1 MHEREHDE
9 YLYFLRRAFDGMLG
23 ALEELG
29 DDLGNTAPAL
39 PGANSPYAI
48 TYHCIGVA
56 DYWLGHVV
64 AGRRVDRDR
73 PSEFTAQG
81 DVRRLRRE
89 VDALFGRLEEDL
101 RVAMTSES
109 LRNAPPAEFEG
120 PDRPLSVRGVQL
132 HVLEELAQHH
142 GQVEITRDLL
152 RVGDPA

>member
-1 MHEREHDE
+1 MHEQDE
-9 YLYFLRRAFDGMLG
+9 YLYFLRRAFDGMVG

-48 TYHCIGVA
+48 AYHCVAVA

-64 AGRRVDRDR
+64 AGRHMDRDR
-73 PSEFTAQG
+73 PAEFAAKG

-89 VDALFGRLEEDL
+89 VDALFTRLETDL
-101 RVAMTSES
+101 RQATASDPP
-109 LRNAPPAEFEG
+109 RNAPPAGFEG

-142 GQVEITRDLL
+142 GQVQITRDLL
-152 RVGDPA
+152 RAGDAA